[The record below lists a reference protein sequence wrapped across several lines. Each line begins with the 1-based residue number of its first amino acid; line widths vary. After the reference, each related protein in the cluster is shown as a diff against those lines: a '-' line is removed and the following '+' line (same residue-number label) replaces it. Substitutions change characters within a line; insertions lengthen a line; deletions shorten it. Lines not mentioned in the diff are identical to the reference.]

1 VSEVIAILN
10 DIRPGA
16 DFAGARDFF
25 SDGVLDSIDLT
36 TLVAALESRYDV
48 FMDVDEMVTENFCSL
63 AAIQTT
69 LARKGVT
76 VG

>member
-1 VSEVIAILN
+1 
-10 DIRPGA
+10 
-16 DFAGARDFF
+16 
-25 SDGVLDSIDLT
+25 
-36 TLVAALESRYDV
+36 V